1 MVPRDVQLGL
11 QHFPLSQQLR
21 IIPLFK
27 SLNVQT
33 FFARGQSACLRFFP
47 DGDGCQGNSQHH
59 LCILSR
65 PQQPPR
71 PLLSECALCV
81 LGYRC
86 PLRVICSLLSCCDR
100 TAESRVWF
108 YYCWSLGNFSQHIQE
123 DWAQGY
129 FCLNHQ
135 GERDLGSV
143 PLGVIHK
150 ICIDIQLATLTPFLA
165 KGEVCHPSYQ
175 YLRLN
180 YLCWGRKRLPWLCC

>member
-1 MVPRDVQLGL
+1 MFKHFLPGVRAPASDSSQMGMVAKVTASITSASSAVPSSQRGR
-11 QHFPLSQQLR
+11 FSLS
-21 IIPLFK
+21 
-27 SLNVQT
+27 
-33 FFARGQSACLRFFP
+33 
-47 DGDGCQGNSQHH
+47 
-59 LCILSR
+59 
-65 PQQPPR
+65 
-71 PLLSECALCV
+71 ALCV